1 MFELKRGRSPAIA
14 VDQVM
19 SKLQLRLN
27 CTKKFLITS
36 FVIAMLLLKFL
47 PHL

>member
-27 CTKKFLITS
+27 CTNKISNYILCDCYATS
-36 FVIAMLLLKFL
+36 
-47 PHL
+47 